1 MGLYGYSYLE
11 AGKNVITLF
20 KNRGWE
26 AIIADN
32 LVGNTLF
39 LMSVMVGGIS
49 GVVGIILDLAN
60 PAFFE
65 DAPGNSRLVA
75 FLYVHLAIEF
85 ACWMDAVSD

>member
-26 AIIADN
+26 AIIADD

-39 LMSVMVGGIS
+39 LISVMVGGLS

-60 PAFFE
+60 PSFFA
-65 DAPGNSRLVA
+65 DTPGNSRIVS
-75 FLYVHLAIEF
+75 FLYVQFVILILNLFDGFRH
-85 ACWMDAVSD
+85 